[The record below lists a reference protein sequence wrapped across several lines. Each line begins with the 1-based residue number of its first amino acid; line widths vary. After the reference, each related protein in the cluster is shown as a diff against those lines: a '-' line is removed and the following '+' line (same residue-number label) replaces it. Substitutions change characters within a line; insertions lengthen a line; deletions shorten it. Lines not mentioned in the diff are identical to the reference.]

1 MRISDWSSDVCSSDL
16 GDENSHHDHDAR
28 LNAVIVSPSVPER
41 QEEVSRSLAGAEG
54 GRRTVAQ
61 LQDRFGIAV
70 RKVGWHQR
78 RRRGR
83 SEEHTSELQSLMRL
97 SSAVFFL
104 NKKTDTN
111 SSLTSEAALW

>member
-41 QEEVSRSLAGAEG
+41 QEEVPRSLAGAEG

-78 RRRGR
+78 RR
-83 SEEHTSELQSLMRL
+83 SEEQTSELQSIMRIDD
-97 SSAVFFL
+97 AVFCF
-104 NKKTDTN
+104 KK
-111 SSLTSEAALW
+111 